1 MLRIHRHGTPEAAP
15 FVLVA
20 LVAAYVLLLAPA
32 RASADVR
39 LTPFLGVT
47 TFDEERKTTYGVALG
62 FGGLIG
68 LEFEAARIR
77 LGDFEDIPLVDV
89 SAHATSYMGNFVVR
103 LPTGPVQP
111 YGAVGLGVVRV
122 TGDIDVPI
130 LGNIVS
136 AGASDWGWN
145 LGGGVFL
152 FPVPNVGIRGDIRH
166 FRTGSLSWEDVT
178 DIGGIGDLPLP
189 ELDFWRATV
198 GVTFKF

>member
-1 MLRIHRHGTPEAAP
+1 MLRTKRFGTPEGVRAIVM
-15 FVLVA
+15 VLAGVC
-20 LVAAYVLLLAPA
+20 VLLLTPA
-32 RASADVR
+32 RASADLR

-77 LGDFEDIPLVDV
+77 LGDFEDIPVVDV
-89 SAHATSYMGNFVVR
+89 NAHATTYMGNFVVR

-111 YGAVGLGVVRV
+111 YGAVGLGMVRV
-122 TGDIDVPI
+122 TGDVDVPI
-130 LGNIVS
+130 LGEVVS

-145 LGGGVFL
+145 LGGGLFL
-152 FPVPNVGIRGDIRH
+152 FPVPNIGIRGDIRH
-166 FRTGSLSWEDVT
+166 FRTGSLSWDDLT